1 MARFGVQVRQ
11 EGWQRFVI
19 PAESRY
25 TSPGRIAIEGDAS
38 TASYFMALGA
48 IGGGPIHILGAGSD
62 SMQGDMAFADVV
74 QEMGATVVCHADSI
88 EVSGPCVAQGETLR
102 ARSEEHTSELQSL
115 MRISY
120 AGFCFK
126 KKKHNNT

>member
-1 MARFGVQVRQ
+1 MAAPIHASRASADVTIEVDGELISKPYISITLNLMARFGVQVRQ

-48 IGGGPIHILGAGSD
+48 IGGGPIHILGAGSH
-62 SMQGDMAFADVV
+62 SIQVAMAFAHVV
-74 QEMGATVVCHADSI
+74 PEIASQVVLHADSI
-88 EVSGPCVAQGETLR
+88 EA
-102 ARSEEHTSELQSL
+102 HTPP
-115 MRISY
+115 
-120 AGFCFK
+120 
-126 KKKHNNT
+126 

>member
-74 QEMGATVVCHADSI
+74 QEMGATVVRHADSI
-88 EVSGPCVAQGETLR
+88 EVG
-102 ARSEEHTSELQSL
+102 SEEHTSEIQSL
-115 MRISY
+115 MRIAY
-120 AGFCFK
+120 AVFCMK
-126 KKKHNNT
+126 KKTNSILYIE

>member
-74 QEMGATVVCHADSI
+74 QEMGATVVRYGDSI
-88 EVSGPCVAQGETLR
+88 EVSGPRVVKGATDRESTRLN
-102 ARSEEHTSELQSL
+102 SSH
-115 MRISY
+115 
-120 AGFCFK
+120 
-126 KKKHNNT
+126 